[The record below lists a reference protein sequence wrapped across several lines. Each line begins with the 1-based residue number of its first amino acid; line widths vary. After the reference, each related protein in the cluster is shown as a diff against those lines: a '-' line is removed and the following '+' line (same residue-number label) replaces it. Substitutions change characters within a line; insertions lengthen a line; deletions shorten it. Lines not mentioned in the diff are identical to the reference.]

1 MEDDSPK
8 QQKIQSPTKSVEE
21 VVETKKVTPVKNF
34 EEQQPVAVDSGFRAL
49 QNISDTKQE
58 RDN

>member
-8 QQKIQSPTKSVEE
+8 QQKTQSPTKSVEE
-21 VVETKKVTPVKNF
+21 VVETKKTTPVKNV
-34 EEQQPVAVDSGFRAL
+34 EDQQPVVVDSGFRAL

-58 RDN
+58 RGN